1 MYGDQGHLCR
11 FRILKA
17 LIYSEVPLTSE
28 LKTLGLYNFVRGFRR
43 PCGREGLKPNV
54 FFCLRLDGPINWGRG
69 EGGLI
74 TWRSL

>member
-1 MYGDQGHLCR
+1 MIGGIFA

-43 PCGREGLKPNV
+43 PCGRGGGLNPDA
-54 FFCLRLDGPINWGRG
+54 FFCLRVDGPINGGRGG
-69 EGGLI
+69 EGGGGL
-74 TWRSL
+74 